1 MLTVWIYPEVGHKGG
16 LVARDV
22 SECEVLRRGWIE
34 LTPFPLLSAPSP
46 IRLAMES
53 SAVRV
58 PILSETGGVVQ
69 SQESTSRGRA
79 PPSLPPALH
88 TQHRN
93 STGVHQ
99 QGHGLNV

>member
-46 IRLAMES
+46 IRFAMES

-69 SQESTSRGRA
+69 SQEGELL
-79 PPSLPPALH
+79 PLSLPP
-88 TQHRN
+88 
-93 STGVHQ
+93 STPNTATAPAYTSKVT
-99 QGHGLNV
+99 V